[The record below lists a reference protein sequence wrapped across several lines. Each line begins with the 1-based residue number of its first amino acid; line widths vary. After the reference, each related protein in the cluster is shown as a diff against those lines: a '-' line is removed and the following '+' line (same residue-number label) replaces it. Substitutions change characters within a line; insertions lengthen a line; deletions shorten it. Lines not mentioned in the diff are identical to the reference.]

1 MNEIV
6 VVSGK
11 GGTGKTSLTAA
22 FAHLAGES
30 VVCDAD
36 VDAADLHLLLAPR
49 IEQQTDFMGG
59 GLAMISR
66 DRCDGC
72 GLCRELCRFDAIG
85 PDYVVDAISCEG
97 CGVCV
102 DLCPAQAI
110 DFPIQ
115 KCGEWFISSA
125 RTGPMVH
132 ARLGI
137 AQENSGK
144 LVSLVRREARE
155 LAERKGIDLLIT
167 DGPPGIGCPVIAA
180 ISGATMLVLVVEP
193 TLSGLHDMDRVIDLA
208 AHFRIPGMVLVNK
221 YDLNP
226 EMTSAIEARARE
238 RNLLLLGRMPFDPVF
253 VEAMVGGIS
262 VVEMKEDNRMAGI
275 VRDMWQRIVSAPAM
289 NMAGIRDF
297 TAVMK

>member
-1 MNEIV
+1 MKEIV

-49 IEQQTDFMGG
+49 IEQRTDFLGG

-66 DRCDGC
+66 DRCEDC
-72 GLCRELCRFDAIG
+72 GLCRDLCRFGAIS

-102 DLCPAQAI
+102 DLCPAGAI

-115 KCGEWFISSA
+115 KCGEWFVSSC
-125 RTGPMVH
+125 RSGPMVH

-144 LVSLVRREARE
+144 LVSLVRREAKS
-155 LAERKGIDLLIT
+155 LAEQRGIDLLIT

-193 TLSGLHDMDRVIDLA
+193 TLSGLHDMVRVIDLA
-208 AHFRIPGMVLVNK
+208 SHFRIPGMVLVNK

-226 EMTSAIEARARE
+226 EMTSAIEARARD
-238 RNLLLLGRMPFDPVF
+238 RNLLLLGRLPFDPVF

-262 VVEMKEDNRMAGI
+262 IVEMEEESKVAGI
-275 VRDMWQRIVSAPAM
+275 VRDMWQRIISAPAM
-289 NMAGIRDF
+289 NTAGIRDF

>member
-1 MNEIV
+1 MKEIV

-72 GLCRELCRFDAIG
+72 GLCRDLCRFDAIG

-226 EMTSAIEARARE
+226 EMTSAIEARARD

>member
-1 MNEIV
+1 MKEIV

-115 KCGEWFISSA
+115 KFGEWFISSA
-125 RTGPMVH
+125 RTGP
-132 ARLGI
+132 G
-137 AQENSGK
+137 S
-144 LVSLVRREARE
+144 VSPRKAPASWSAWCGVRRESWRS
-155 LAERKGIDLLIT
+155 ERGSTCL
-167 DGPPGIGCPVIAA
+167 
-180 ISGATMLVLVVEP
+180 SP
-193 TLSGLHDMDRVIDLA
+193 TVPR
-208 AHFRIPGMVLVNK
+208 
-221 YDLNP
+221 
-226 EMTSAIEARARE
+226 
-238 RNLLLLGRMPFDPVF
+238 
-253 VEAMVGGIS
+253 
-262 VVEMKEDNRMAGI
+262 
-275 VRDMWQRIVSAPAM
+275 VSAA
-289 NMAGIRDF
+289 R
-297 TAVMK
+297 

>member
-1 MNEIV
+1 M
-6 VVSGK
+6 
-11 GGTGKTSLTAA
+11 
-22 FAHLAGES
+22 
-30 VVCDAD
+30 
-36 VDAADLHLLLAPR
+36 
-49 IEQQTDFMGG
+49 
-59 GLAMISR
+59 
-66 DRCDGC
+66 
-72 GLCRELCRFDAIG
+72 
-85 PDYVVDAISCEG
+85 
-97 CGVCV
+97 
-102 DLCPAQAI
+102 
-110 DFPIQ
+110 
-115 KCGEWFISSA
+115 
-125 RTGPMVH
+125 
-132 ARLGI
+132 
-137 AQENSGK
+137 
-144 LVSLVRREARE
+144 
-155 LAERKGIDLLIT
+155 
-167 DGPPGIGCPVIAA
+167 IAA

-226 EMTSAIEARARE
+226 EMTSAIEARARD